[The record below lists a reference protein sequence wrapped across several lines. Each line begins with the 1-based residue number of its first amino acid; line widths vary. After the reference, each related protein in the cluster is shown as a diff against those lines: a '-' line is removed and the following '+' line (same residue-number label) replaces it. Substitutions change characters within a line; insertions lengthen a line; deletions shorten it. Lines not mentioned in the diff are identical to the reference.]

1 MYNNY
6 YDNMGLTRRALWLS
20 TTENYA
26 LKNRGDAHKKKYIM
40 VNCLKWLC
48 RHLNTST

>member
-6 YDNMGLTRRALWLS
+6 YDNMGFTRRALWLS

-26 LKNRGDAHKKKYIM
+26 LKNRGDAHKKKIHNGKLFEM
-40 VNCLKWLC
+40 AV
-48 RHLNTST
+48 